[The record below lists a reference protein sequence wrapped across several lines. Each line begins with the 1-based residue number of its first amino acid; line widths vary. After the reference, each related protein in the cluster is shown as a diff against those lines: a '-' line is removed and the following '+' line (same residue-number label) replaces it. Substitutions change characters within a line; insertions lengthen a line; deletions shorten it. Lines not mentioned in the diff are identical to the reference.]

1 MSNFISMMQD
11 ISYAHSNEY
20 YEELRGY
27 ESGLGIFQGNSP
39 QFAHCAAKYETL
51 LRRYGARTEC
61 SYEVLKTLAKQE
73 NRDIITTGN
82 LLHLGNCIA
91 EPAEISL
98 SCTEGDDKMSRHK
111 YKVTKPDG
119 TTIWITGNTVSDCFN
134 RYAEMCGGGSLP
146 APAPSPKE
154 TAPLFADYAL
164 YWHRTYG
171 QNKKNGR
178 KAEGTIAGEQ
188 SNLNTH
194 IIPHFKG
201 KRIDEI
207 TTADIQGFYEA
218 MKDYSKSINDQC
230 KTLLNGIFKLAYHG
244 EHLIKENPMDS
255 PFLSVVSTKKKKRE
269 SLTRDQM
276 ISIQNDLSKLCTED
290 KTIMGILLYTG
301 VRRGEMLGLRWSDID
316 FAEKLIHI
324 ERQITVFKN
333 RPIVKPPKSEAGIR
347 PIPLVPE
354 LEAILRETLPTDPQ
368 RMSDY
373 VVSGTEPFSDRQIR
387 NRMERI
393 NKSVNLFG
401 ATPHVFRHT
410 FVSMAVGHMDVK
422 TMQRIAG
429 HSKISMTLDTYADA
443 MDHRIREQ
451 STNLAGMYSAKSA

>member
-1 MSNFISMMQD
+1 MTCKALDDLEIMIRFAM
-11 ISYAHSNEY
+11 
-20 YEELRGY
+20 
-27 ESGLGIFQGNSP
+27 GN
-39 QFAHCAAKYETL
+39 QEKAAPYLEKYETL
-51 LRRYGARTEC
+51 IRQHGASTPQ
-61 SYEVLKTLAKQE
+61 SISVLKAIASAE
-73 NRDIITTGN
+73 NRAIIEEGN

-98 SCTEGDDKMSRHK
+98 SCTEGDDQMSRHK

-119 TTIWITGNTVSDCFN
+119 TIVWVTGNTVSDCFN

-146 APAPSPKE
+146 APAPAPTS
-154 TAPLFADYAL
+154 TAPLFSEYAL

-178 KAEGTIAGEQ
+178 KAAGTIAGEQ

-194 IIPHFKG
+194 IIPHFKD
-201 KRIDEI
+201 KRLDEI

-244 EHLIKENPMDS
+244 EHKIAENPMDS

-269 SLTRDQM
+269 SLTRDQ
-276 ISIQNDLSKLCTED
+276 IASIQNDLSKLCTED

-316 FAEKLIHI
+316 FTEKLIHI
-324 ERQITVFKN
+324 ERQVTVFKN
-333 RPIVKPPKSEAGIR
+333 RPIVKPPKSKAGIR
-347 PIPLVPE
+347 PIPLLPE
-354 LEAILRETLPTDPQ
+354 LEAILMETRPTDSQ

-373 VVSGTEPFSDRQIR
+373 VVSGAEPFSERQIR

-393 NKSVNLFG
+393 NKGVNLFG

-451 STNLAGMYSAKSA
+451 ATNLAGMYSPKSA